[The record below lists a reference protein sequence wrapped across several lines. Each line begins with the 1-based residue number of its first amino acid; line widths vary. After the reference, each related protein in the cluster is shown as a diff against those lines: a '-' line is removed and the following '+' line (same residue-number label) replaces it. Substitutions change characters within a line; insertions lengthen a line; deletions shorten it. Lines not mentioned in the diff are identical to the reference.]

1 VKMMVAAVRED
12 RRGRTG
18 EHRSAGM
25 KQGNVVVKKEQRFCF
40 YCGKKGH
47 IKKNCRERIRDE
59 EVLKTE

>member
-1 VKMMVAAVRED
+1 MMVAAVRED
-12 RRGRTG
+12 RKGRTG
-18 EHRSAGM
+18 EHRSVEM
-25 KQGNVVVKKEQRFCF
+25 KQGNVVVKKEQGCCF